1 MLALVDLLLVG
12 GDPNQLFV
20 LWLDGCLRDE
30 PRIGLALAEG
40 LRDICGVITS
50 AEGLHDRV

>member
-1 MLALVDLLLVG
+1 MLALVDLILVG
-12 GDPNQLFV
+12 DDPHKQFV
-20 LWLDGCLRDE
+20 LWLDGCLRVE

-40 LRDICGVITS
+40 LCDTWGGITS